1 MNYILFIILI
11 LSLILI
17 INAYNSTTSLEE
29 ESNESNNTLN
39 NNNNDSDNDI
49 FNWEKNQRIQAQ
61 QEIRRKRKQKD
72 KEKENLLI
80 AKRTLEAASSE
91 ECDWKSQPLALLRGE
106 VCGSFY
112 KILGLDRKRGII
124 DKSDIKKAYRSKS
137 LSVHPDKNP
146 SSEAIEAFKLV
157 QDAYECLSDD
167 NCRRSYDRQLSE
179 TEERIATF
187 REELKK
193 QFIDKALNAVTHVHY
208 YISVTAHHIYQT
220 GLDLWDLA
228 GELEVNFLGQPRPVG
243 KALLALSLVFKGKTL
258 LAVHALSYFIVRL
271 NYELAKSRGLL

>member
-1 MNYILFIILI
+1 MNT
-11 LSLILI
+11 SKK
-17 INAYNSTTSLEE
+17 INFKKAAERSIGKFARFSKSSNISSTPTGVHFSPTNEEKESWPGPFATAYE
-29 ESNESNNTLN
+29 
-39 NNNNDSDNDI
+39 I
-49 FNWEKNQRIQAQ
+49 VNQR
-61 QEIRRKRKQKD
+61 E
-72 KEKENLLI
+72 E
-80 AKRTLEAASSE
+80 AKRLREELISRQQNGEIVDISVQVDETLEAASSE

-106 VCGSFY
+106 ICGSYY

-167 NCRRSYDRQLSE
+167 NCRRTYDRQLSE

-193 QFIDKALNAVTHVHY
+193 QFIDKALNA
-208 YISVTAHHIYQT
+208 
-220 GLDLWDLA
+220 
-228 GELEVNFLGQPRPVG
+228 
-243 KALLALSLVFKGKTL
+243 
-258 LAVHALSYFIVRL
+258 
-271 NYELAKSRGLL
+271 